1 MSLFFFENNL
11 ILAVFLGGRAASRGL
26 RPRLRRAIRSIT
38 CGALRACRWFR
49 CYPSRKKKNDF
60 LAYYFEEGLFI
71 SQSRRIFSPIKA
83 KLVSKII

>member
-1 MSLFFFENNL
+1 VVPLLSL
-11 ILAVFLGGRAASRGL
+11 SQ
-26 RPRLRRAIRSIT
+26 
-38 CGALRACRWFR
+38 
-49 CYPSRKKKNDF
+49 KKNDF